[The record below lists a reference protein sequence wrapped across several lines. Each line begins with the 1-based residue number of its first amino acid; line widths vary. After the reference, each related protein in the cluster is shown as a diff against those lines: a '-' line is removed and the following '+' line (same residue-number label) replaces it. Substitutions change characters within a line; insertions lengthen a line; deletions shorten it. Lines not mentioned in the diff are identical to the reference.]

1 MGTQSS
7 GMNIS
12 YSSGSGRGT
21 SGGGGLRARVAGGI
35 KGLAGKNV
43 KPLYKEPISN
53 VKVIKAGSKPLT
65 QKTREASVLNEE
77 ARISAAAKRLEK
89 IRQSSGYN
97 WSE

>member
-1 MGTQSS
+1 MARKLWIGTKMAKENPMAIP
-7 GMNIS
+7 G
-12 YSSGSGRGT
+12 
-21 SGGGGLRARVAGGI
+21 GGGGLRARIAGGI
-35 KGLAGKNV
+35 KGSAGKNV
-43 KPLYKEPISN
+43 KPLYKASTSN

-65 QKTREASVLNEE
+65 QKTREASALNEE